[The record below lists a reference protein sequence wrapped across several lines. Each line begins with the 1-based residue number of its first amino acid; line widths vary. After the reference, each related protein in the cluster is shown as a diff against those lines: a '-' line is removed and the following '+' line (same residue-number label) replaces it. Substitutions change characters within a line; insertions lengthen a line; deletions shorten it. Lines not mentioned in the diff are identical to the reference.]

1 MEIEVLK
8 SESLSKPYDDRY
20 VIVDIDTGEIIDDAQ
35 GYGYKSKQNAFAA
48 WRYKTR
54 DKSKDKEKL
63 ERYRKIKK
71 WLQKH
76 KDFCDDLEYASLCIA
91 KDSNGAEDLTAKDVR
106 NILGSR
112 NLSIDFTVRDLLYV
126 WNNMNKIK

>member
-20 VIVDIDTGEIIDDAQ
+20 VIVDTDTGEIVDNAQ
-35 GYGYKSKQNAFAA
+35 GYGYKSKQNAFAV

-63 ERYRKIKK
+63 ERYRNIKK

-76 KDFCDDLEYASLCIA
+76 KDFCDDLEYASLYIA
-91 KDSNGAEDLTAKDVR
+91 KDSNGAEDLIAKDVR